1 MSLSPAALRS
11 SLFSMKGGAA
21 SLIAKGSL
29 LLLAGA
35 VGTIAIT
42 EGASATLDAI
52 AANSAPHSITNGTLI
67 LDAPLYPGS
76 AGLGKSAGFNTAID
90 NVVPG
95 DVIHRFVKY
104 TNSGTLDGGELSLWI
119 HDSVGSV
126 MTTNATHGLQVS
138 VTSCDQ
144 AWEWAGDAPAK
155 CGGSS
160 SLLASDLSLSKI
172 NDEVNKT
179 TFAKT
184 SLAAGAST
192 YLKFDIA
199 LPDRYERRA
208 NAGTPTNR
216 DGSSLADPS
225 VTMQGLN
232 AQITWT
238 IYTAARAATDTNG

>member
-11 SLFSMKGGAA
+11 SLFSMKGGAV

-52 AANSAPHSITNGTLI
+52 AANSAAHSVTDGTLI
-67 LDAPLYPGS
+67 LNAPIYPGS
-76 AGLGKSAGFNTAID
+76 AGVGSSAGFNTAID
-90 NVVPG
+90 KVVPG
-95 DVIHRFVKY
+95 DVMHRFVKY
-104 TNSGTLDGGELSLWI
+104 TNSGTLGGGDLSLWI

-126 MTTNATHGLQVS
+126 MTTNATQGLHVS
-138 VTSCDQ
+138 VTACDQ
-144 AWEWAGDAPAK
+144 AWTWIGNEAAQ

-160 SLLASDLSLSKI
+160 SVLATNQPLSGI
-172 NDEVNKT
+172 TDEANKT
-179 TFAKT
+179 TFAGT
-184 SLAAGAST
+184 SLAAGVST

-216 DGSSLADPS
+216 DGSALADPT